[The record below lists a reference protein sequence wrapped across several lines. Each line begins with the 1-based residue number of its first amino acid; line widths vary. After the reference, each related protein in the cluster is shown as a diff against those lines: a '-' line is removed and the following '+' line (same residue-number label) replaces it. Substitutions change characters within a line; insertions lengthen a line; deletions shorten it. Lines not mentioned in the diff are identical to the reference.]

1 MSCSN
6 QAVFEATQHTAVCS
20 SLVVLMANTVIS
32 LQQSATSYMIPI
44 TNWADNPHVCCERGF
59 LFCRQKQSGYTY
71 QLLLQVDAH
80 LTNFIAD
87 LRLRQADPLA
97 ILPASTTSQASIQQH
112 SRLAALTLP
121 LRLPDSCSEHDS
133 THAQSSQTAST
144 TVDPVQ
150 EGSGES
156 QPAVAADGAV
166 SLGKPLDAQQI

>member
-1 MSCSN
+1 M
-6 QAVFEATQHTAVCS
+6 
-20 SLVVLMANTVIS
+20 LYVIF
-32 LQQSATSYMIPI
+32 I
-44 TNWADNPHVCCERGF
+44 TNWADNPPVCCERGF
-59 LFCRQKQSGYTY
+59 LFCRQTQSGYTY

-97 ILPASTTSQASIQQH
+97 ISPASTTSQASIQQH
-112 SRLAALTLP
+112 SRLATLTLP
-121 LRLPDSCSEHDS
+121 LRLPDSCSEHAS

-156 QPAVAADGAV
+156 QPAVAVGSAV
-166 SLGKPLDAQQI
+166 SLGKPFDAQQCLLCVFGTLYGAFNMLNGSKQHRCVQCSDTWSMA